1 VLVKDV
7 QDDEKEESGYSDNA
21 YESDE
26 PLADPVNFNEP
37 VHETE
42 ETPR

>member
-1 VLVKDV
+1 MLVKDV

-26 PLADPVNFNEP
+26 HLADQVNFNEP